1 MKSKA
6 ISYLS
11 ALVLFSFLLAG
22 CDRTEIGDITADP
35 GRFRDKE
42 VSIAGEVLNS
52 MGGSVGGFGAGV
64 YEISDGTGKLWVY
77 SQNRGVP
84 TKGAHIGVKGRVTE
98 SVTFMGRNYGTV
110 LRENDRRADKSNKP
124 EKTTR

>member
-1 MKSKA
+1 MKPKTV
-6 ISYLS
+6 SYFS
-11 ALVLFSFLLAG
+11 ALILFSVLLAG
-22 CDRTEIGDITADP
+22 CERTHIGDITGDP

-42 VSIAGEVLNS
+42 VNIAGEVVNS
-52 MGGSVGGFGAGV
+52 VGGSVAGFGGGV

-84 TKGAHIGVKGRVTE
+84 TKGAHIGVKGRITE
-98 SVTFMGRNYGTV
+98 SVTFMGKNYGTI
-110 LRENDRRADKSNKP
+110 LRENDRRADRSQA